1 MYNSSITIN
10 NVKIGEKE
18 SPYVIAELS
27 ANHNGSIENA
37 FKIISHA
44 KECGA
49 SAVKIQTY
57 TPDTITLNLNTP
69 DFQVDSGIW
78 KGKSLYELY
87 EGAHLPWE
95 WHKPLFEFAKEVGI
109 TIFSSPFD
117 KSAVDLLESLNTPA
131 YKIASCEIIDL
142 PLIKYV
148 ANTQKP
154 IIISTGMAS
163 LEEINAAI
171 ETCFSEGNQDIALL
185 HCVSGYP
192 TPDEDYNLNAIN
204 TLKKKFQLVTG
215 LSDHTISNNVALTS
229 LGLGA
234 SIFEKHVTLSKNG
247 GGPDDSF
254 SLEPHEL
261 KNLCSNLQTCWLALG
276 NGNKEIRESEVQS
289 LKFRRS
295 LYFVK
300 DMMPGDII
308 TEECIKSIRPGYGM
322 HPKEFDNILGKKVS
336 QEISYGSP
344 VKAEYF
350 EL

>member
-131 YKIASCEIIDL
+131 YKIASC
-142 PLIKYV
+142 
-148 ANTQKP
+148 
-154 IIISTGMAS
+154 
-163 LEEINAAI
+163 
-171 ETCFSEGNQDIALL
+171 
-185 HCVSGYP
+185 
-192 TPDEDYNLNAIN
+192 
-204 TLKKKFQLVTG
+204 
-215 LSDHTISNNVALTS
+215 
-229 LGLGA
+229 
-234 SIFEKHVTLSKNG
+234 
-247 GGPDDSF
+247 
-254 SLEPHEL
+254 
-261 KNLCSNLQTCWLALG
+261 
-276 NGNKEIRESEVQS
+276 
-289 LKFRRS
+289 
-295 LYFVK
+295 
-300 DMMPGDII
+300 
-308 TEECIKSIRPGYGM
+308 
-322 HPKEFDNILGKKVS
+322 
-336 QEISYGSP
+336 
-344 VKAEYF
+344 
-350 EL
+350 